1 LCQARR
7 DHTLLAPLSEQ
18 VKELVGPTTSSTT
31 LVANALT
38 CTMTFFKILP
48 QDVLLQ
54 HITSMESDKR
64 FKFLSR
70 VLRLWLEVMSQDI
83 YEEVWVVLLTLQ
95 VQTVCKVY
103 AMLTKLFCEV
113 AEQAQDLTIRQ
124 EDVISLYFALGMEL
138 LLHRDLEMEAMNQKR
153 RVQVEKLLGYD
164 DPRPKVREGI
174 KSLWDSL
181 KSRRPMFSRVLV
193 PGLLKIIATGLLSTS
208 SSESKETTSRNDSKR
223 RGGGGVL
230 SHRSYVWTYTT
241 Q

>member
-1 LCQARR
+1 
-7 DHTLLAPLSEQ
+7 
-18 VKELVGPTTSSTT
+18 
-31 LVANALT
+31 
-38 CTMTFFKILP
+38 MTFFKILP

-223 RGGGGVL
+223 SRGE
-230 SHRSYVWTYTT
+230 S
-241 Q
+241 